1 MTATART
8 LAALAQAA
16 PTNVRRQ
23 QLLLR
28 IAVFAFLVALC
39 FYTSVALRPPPQEE
53 ALPLVWHS
61 QQPTLL
67 PFPPATSR
75 LSDVASPY
83 FPSAPLK
90 QDDPDAKYVS
100 PLSHSTT
107 SKPPPPLPRP
117 QTSLSQPTVMPA
129 APPPTPPST
138 ARNMS
143 RLAIALKTGV
153 SVAAERV
160 PIQLLTFLRGFE
172 NLAIIGEAPGISVG
186 DQDVVDVYTG
196 QYEAAV
202 ERNKTLAAA
211 SAAAAPT
218 GKDKASVSAANKPV
232 THLLR
237 RDDDEAAEKVTVD
250 WSSTGWKL
258 DAHKNLPGI
267 RLLRE
272 RFPDANWYLMI
283 DDDTYVFLD
292 NLMDFVATRDPA
304 VPLYTGNRQ
313 VFVGCDGVKR
323 ISDSP
328 GFAHGGS
335 GILMSRAAVD
345 AIIPIQRL
353 WRLESADRAAGRR
366 AAPTAADVFSAFVVD
381 RDPLLSAAYGSYAA
395 GYALHRHNM
404 EGGDYNSLPLSEV
417 GLRSPGGASGG
428 GAKAG
433 PAACAD
439 RCAAEDRCL
448 SWAVDKGRC
457 WLKDYIPPWK
467 ENPADDAWAGY
478 LPAKYKCR
486 AGAPAR

>member
-1 MTATART
+1 
-8 LAALAQAA
+8 
-16 PTNVRRQ
+16 
-23 QLLLR
+23 
-28 IAVFAFLVALC
+28 I
-39 FYTSVALRPPPQEE
+39 PP
-53 ALPLVWHS
+53 
-61 QQPTLL
+61 
-67 PFPPATSR
+67 
-75 LSDVASPY
+75 
-83 FPSAPLK
+83 
-90 QDDPDAKYVS
+90 
-100 PLSHSTT
+100 
-107 SKPPPPLPRP
+107 
-117 QTSLSQPTVMPA
+117 SQPTVMPT
-129 APPPTPPST
+129 APPPASPPT
-138 ARNMS
+138 ALSMS

-160 PIQLLTFLRGFE
+160 PIQLLTFLRDFE
-172 NLAIIGEAPGISVG
+172 NLVVIGEAPGISVG

-211 SAAAAPT
+211 ASAAAAPAA
-218 GKDKASVSAANKPV
+218 KDIGSSGSASAAEGQV
-232 THLLR
+232 IHLLR
-237 RDDDEAAEKVTVD
+237 RGDDLAAEKVTVD
-250 WSSTGWKL
+250 SSSAGWKL

-272 RFPDANWYLMI
+272 RFPDADWYLMI

-313 VFVGCDGVKR
+313 FFFGCDGIKR
-323 ISDSP
+323 MSDSP

-345 AIIPIQRL
+345 AILPVMDHCIIKYHTCWAAKTANLNAVPTTLTTDPHHRPTRDTWYPTDPCHRPLVYHHLLPSQIQRL
-353 WRLESADRAAGRR
+353 WRLESADRVAGRR
-366 AAPTAADVFSAFVVD
+366 ASPTAADVFAAFVVD
-381 RDPLLSAAYGSYAA
+381 RDPHLAAAYGSYTS

-404 EGGDYNSLPLSEV
+404 EGGDYNSMPLSEAS
-417 GLRSPGGASGG
+417 LRSPGGASGG

-448 SWAVDKGRC
+448 SWAVDKGKC
-457 WLKDYIPPWK
+457 WLKKYIPPWK

-478 LPAKYKCR
+478 MPAKYTCR
-486 AGAPAR
+486 AGAAGTAASGSAAAGSGVGGYPSGIAR